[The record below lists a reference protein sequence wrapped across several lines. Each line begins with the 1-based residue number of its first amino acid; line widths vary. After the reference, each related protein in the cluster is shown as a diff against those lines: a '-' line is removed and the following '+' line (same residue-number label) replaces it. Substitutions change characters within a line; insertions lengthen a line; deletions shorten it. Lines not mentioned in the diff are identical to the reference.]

1 MRIFTPSI
9 SVIHVKNYVWMICI
23 RKRPLFYWDILLP
36 LLLKHTAGMITI
48 DQVEPAI
55 RNLPEDLQMQA
66 LQYIESLCSKRRE
79 QERRFSFDWIGEL
92 EDEEPTLSTVEI
104 QHKIHTLKV

>member
-1 MRIFTPSI
+1 M
-9 SVIHVKNYVWMICI
+9 NYLF
-23 RKRPLFYWDILLP
+23 RKRTTFFRIPYYLCSSNIP
-36 LLLKHTAGMITI
+36 AGMITI

-66 LQYIESLCSKRRE
+66 LQYIENLCNKGRNS
-79 QERRFSFDWIGEL
+79 ERRFSFDWIGEL
-92 EDEEPTLSTVEI
+92 EDEESTLSTVDI

>member
-1 MRIFTPSI
+1 MDVLHLQCHT
-9 SVIHVKNYVWMICI
+9 
-23 RKRPLFYWDILLP
+23 FYREDYYLCSSNIP
-36 LLLKHTAGMITI
+36 TGMITI

-66 LQYIESLCSKRRE
+66 LEYIESLCNKGRN
-79 QERRFSFDWIGEL
+79 QKRRFSLDWIGEL
-92 EDEEPTLSTVEI
+92 EDEEPTLSTVDI

>member
-1 MRIFTPSI
+1 
-9 SVIHVKNYVWMICI
+9 
-23 RKRPLFYWDILLP
+23 
-36 LLLKHTAGMITI
+36 MITI

-66 LQYIESLCSKRRE
+66 LQYIESLCSKG
-79 QERRFSFDWIGEL
+79 QNPERRFSFDWIGEL
-92 EDEEPTLSTVEI
+92 EDEEPTLSTVDI